1 MFSQILIKVV
11 STGKLKPFSSTARTV
26 FHVLS
31 AMKDLRKSNVFSVIT
46 AIDSFIQ
53 LALMRFFSE
62 FLPLR
67 ILGDAETAHDV
78 KTVYL
83 ESNQHQMLTK

>member
-1 MFSQILIKVV
+1 MMGV
-11 STGKLKPFSSTARTV
+11 STGKLKPFSSMDKTV

-31 AMKDLRKSNVFSVIT
+31 AMKDLRKSNVYSVIT

-53 LALMRFFSE
+53 LVLMRYFSE

-67 ILGDAETAHDV
+67 ILGDAEIVRDA